1 MQVTIVSC
9 CSDSLSFA
17 ESKRDQAEVKK
28 NVKYSKNSANETMT
42 VTKAKPVCITGK
54 PNSEEKRSMP
64 FKDMIRRRPTLKELQ
79 EKKYPFSDSDW
90 PGMLDDL
97 FKRRSF
103 NFQSQTGLNRWEGLR
118 TPNTAVTIRW

>member
-1 MQVTIVSC
+1 
-9 CSDSLSFA
+9 
-17 ESKRDQAEVKK
+17 
-28 NVKYSKNSANETMT
+28 
-42 VTKAKPVCITGK
+42 
-54 PNSEEKRSMP
+54 MP